1 MYFSCIGEQTVSC
14 YPTRSLTVSDF
25 CSNVQTLTVMYC
37 PMDGPTCPMYSGIG
51 WTVGYGGPQMG
62 QWTPM
67 DGPTCPFQHIFL
79 SPLLQSE
86 ETLHTELWS
95 VLPKHRRRSATS
107 AESSRNGDDESEKQ
121 EGGEYFPA
129 TRLFEYQWPLGD
141 ASAEHY
147 MLQEQVAEY
156 LDIRG
161 IQRKYP
167 GMSECGMCVCV
178 GGVRAY
184 VHMHVRKHVTT
195 WECVCV
201 WPPTTHTHSQVVTCC
216 MTCMWA
222 GGG

>member
-1 MYFSCIGEQTVSC
+1 
-14 YPTRSLTVSDF
+14 
-25 CSNVQTLTVMYC
+25 
-37 PMDGPTCPMYSGIG
+37 MYS
-51 WTVGYGGPQMG
+51 
-62 QWTPM
+62 
-67 DGPTCPFQHIFL
+67 PTCPFQHIFL

-167 GMSECGMCVCV
+167 GMSECGMCVCLCW
-178 GGVRAY
+178 GGGCVRAHACQEACHNLG
-184 VHMHVRKHVTT
+184 V
-195 WECVCV
+195 CVCV
-201 WPPTTHTHSQVVTCC
+201 APHYTHTHSQAVTCFL
-216 MTCMWA
+216 TCMWA

>member
-1 MYFSCIGEQTVSC
+1 MG
-14 YPTRSLTVSDF
+14 PSDGA
-25 CSNVQTLTVMYC
+25 V
-37 PMDGPTCPMYSGIG
+37 
-51 WTVGYGGPQMG
+51 
-62 QWTPM
+62 

-167 GMSECGMCVCV
+167 GMSECGMCVCLCW
-178 GGVRAY
+178 GGGGRTCTCMSGSMSQLGSA
-184 VHMHVRKHVTT
+184 
-195 WECVCV
+195 CVCG
-201 WPPTTHTHSQVVTCC
+201 PPPHTHTPKL
-216 MTCMWA
+216 
-222 GGG
+222 